1 MEDTM
6 PSTFRQWV
14 YARPMQDDVVDAGCF
29 ALQDMPLP
37 ALAHGQALVRVKLIN
52 IHSNT
57 RMRMALGAIPLGH
70 TDPANYACAEVV
82 ETRDPSFRVGDVIAC
97 QAGWQDYAIVSSRDA
112 AIGYGPA
119 TDATKALNRTNSQWT
134 YVFRPSLVQAY
145 TPDILMDVFGTS
157 GMTAWFGMQQC
168 GPILP
173 SETVLVAGVTGS
185 VGSLAAQIARAAGAR
200 VVGLAG
206 SPAKCAWAKQTL
218 GIADCVDYRGDG
230 LADRIR
236 AAAPSG
242 IDVFSDGAG
251 GDLTKIVVSSMN
263 ERGRL
268 FSYGMTS
275 SFYASRLNR
284 PTGKRP
290 LRQTFGISD
299 EVESLLAA
307 RNIRSE
313 CWIVDSFYDQ
323 RLAAEDGLAQL
334 MSSGALKPI
343 NTVVDGFER
352 LPEAIASLYKTQ
364 SSGKLQV
371 RFA

>member
-1 MEDTM
+1 M
-6 PSTFRQWV
+6 PSTFRQWT

-29 ALQDMPLP
+29 VLQDLPLP
-37 ALAHGQALVRVKLIN
+37 PLAEGQALVRVKLIN

-57 RMRMALGAIPLGH
+57 RMRMALGAIPLGQ
-70 TDPANYACAEVV
+70 TDPASYACAEVV
-82 ETRDPSFRVGDVIAC
+82 ESRDPNFKVGDVIAC
-97 QAGWQDYAIVSSRDA
+97 QAGWQDYAVVSSRDA

-119 TDATKALNRTNSQWT
+119 TEATKALNRTNSQWT
-134 YVFRPSLVQAY
+134 YVFRPSLAQMW
-145 TPDILMDVFGTS
+145 TPDVLMDVFGTS
-157 GMTAWFGMQQC
+157 GTTAWFGMQQC

-185 VGSLAAQIARAAGAR
+185 VGSLVAQIARAAGAR

-206 SPAKCAWAKQTL
+206 SPAKCVWAKQML
-218 GIADCVDYRGDG
+218 GIAECVDYRGAD
-230 LADRIR
+230 LADSIR
-236 AAAPSG
+236 AAALSG

-251 GDLTKIVVSSMN
+251 GELTKTIVSSMKEN
-263 ERGRL
+263 GRL

-275 SFYASRLNR
+275 AFYASRLSR
-284 PTGKRP
+284 PAGKRP

-299 EVESLLAA
+299 EVESLLAG

-313 CWIVDSFYDQ
+313 CWIVDAFYDQ
-323 RLAAEDGLAQL
+323 RLKAEDGLAQL

-343 NTVVDGFER
+343 NTVIDGFQQ
-352 LPEAIASLYKTQ
+352 LPEAIAGLYNTQ

>member
-1 MEDTM
+1 M

-14 YARPMQDDVVDAGCF
+14 YVRPMQDDAVDAGCF
-29 ALQDMPLP
+29 DMRTMPLP
-37 ALAHGQALVRVKLIN
+37 TLAEGQALVRVRLIN

-57 RMRMALGAIPLGH
+57 RMRMALGAIPLGN
-70 TDPANYACAEVV
+70 TDSANYACAEVI
-82 ETRDPSFRVGDVIAC
+82 ETRDPSFKVGDVIAC
-97 QAGWQDYAIVSSRDA
+97 QAGWQDYAVVSSSDA

-119 TDATKALNRTNSQWT
+119 SAATKALNRTNSQWT
-134 YVFRPSLVQAY
+134 YAFRPSLVKAW
-145 TPDILMDVFGTS
+145 TSDVLMDVFGTS
-157 GMTAWFGMQQC
+157 GMTAWFGMREC

-173 SETVLVAGVTGS
+173 SDTVLVAGVTGS
-185 VGSLAAQIARAAGAR
+185 VGSLAAQIACAAGAR

-206 SPAKCAWAKQTL
+206 SPAKCAWAVETL
-218 GIADCVDYRGDG
+218 GIAACIDYRGEG

-242 IDVFSDGAG
+242 VDVFSDGAG
-251 GDLTKIVVSSMN
+251 GDLTGLVVSSMN
-263 ERGRL
+263 EGGRL

-275 SFYASRLNR
+275 AFYASRLNR

-290 LRQTFGISD
+290 LRQTFGISED
-299 EVESLLAA
+299 VETLLTQ

-323 RLAAEDGLAQL
+323 RLAAEDALSDL
-334 MSSGALKPI
+334 LKSGALKPV
-343 NTVVDGFER
+343 NTVVEGFDK

-364 SSGKLQV
+364 SAGKLQV
-371 RFA
+371 SFA

>member
-1 MEDTM
+1 M

-14 YARPMQDDVVDAGCF
+14 YARPMHDDVVDPGCF
-29 ALQDMPLP
+29 DLRTMPLP
-37 ALAHGQALVRVKLIN
+37 ALADGQALVRVRLIN

-57 RMRMALGAIPLGH
+57 RMRMALGAIPLGS

-82 ETRDPSFRVGDVIAC
+82 ESRDTSFKVGDVIAC
-97 QAGWQDYAIVSSRDA
+97 QAGWQDYAVVSSRDA

-119 TDATKALNRTNSQWT
+119 TEATKALNRTNSQWT
-134 YVFRPSLVQAY
+134 YVFRPSLAQMW
-145 TPDILMDVFGTS
+145 TPDVLMDVFGTS
-157 GMTAWFGMQQC
+157 GMTAWFGMRQC

-200 VVGLAG
+200 VIGLAG
-206 SPAKCAWAKQTL
+206 SPAKCAWAMETL
-218 GIADCVDYRGDG
+218 GIAACVDYRGDG
-230 LADRIR
+230 LADRIH
-236 AAAPSG
+236 AASPSG

-251 GDLTKIVVSSMN
+251 GDLTRLVVSSMN
-263 ERGRL
+263 EGGRL

-275 SFYASRLNR
+275 AFYASRLNR

-290 LRQTFGISD
+290 LRQTFGISE
-299 EVESLLAA
+299 EVETLLAQ

-323 RLAAEDGLAQL
+323 RLGAEDGLAGL
-334 MSSGALKPI
+334 LASGALKPV
-343 NTVVDGFER
+343 NTVVGFDR
-352 LPEAIASLYKTQ
+352 LPEAVAGLYKTQ
-364 SSGKLQV
+364 SAGKLQV
-371 RFA
+371 SFT